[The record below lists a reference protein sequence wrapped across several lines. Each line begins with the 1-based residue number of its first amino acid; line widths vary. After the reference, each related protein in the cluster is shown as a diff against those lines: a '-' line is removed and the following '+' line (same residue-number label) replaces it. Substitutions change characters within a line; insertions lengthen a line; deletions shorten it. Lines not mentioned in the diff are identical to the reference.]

1 MGLIANA
8 LTGMD
13 QGTTLARE
21 RLRIDLAAIDLRE
34 LERALDT
41 CRCSLMVMAAVRSAQ
56 SSAAAAGMAQNGE
69 SFLRHRSGAIQS
81 YNQFVSGARAGL
93 CRDAVAD

>member
-13 QGTTLARE
+13 PSTTLTRE

-41 CRCSLMVMAAVRSAQ
+41 CRCSASVMAAVRSAR
-56 SSAAAAGMAQNGE
+56 SSAATAGLAQDGE
-69 SFLRHRSGAIQS
+69 SFLAYRSATIRS
-81 YNQFVSGARAGL
+81 YNQFVAGARAGL